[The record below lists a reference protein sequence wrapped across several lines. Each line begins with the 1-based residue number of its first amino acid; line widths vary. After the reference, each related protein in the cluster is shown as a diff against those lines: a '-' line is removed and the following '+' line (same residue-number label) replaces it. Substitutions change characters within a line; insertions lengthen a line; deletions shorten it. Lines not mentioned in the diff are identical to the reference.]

1 MLSVGLRQR
10 ALIAFTQISQP
21 VPRQKRPPNTKVE
34 VGSNKGRQQQNNNQ
48 QKLNYGNRFER
59 RPISDHLP

>member
-1 MLSVGLRQR
+1 MLSVGLRRR

-21 VPRQKRPPNTKVE
+21 VSRQKSPPNTKVE

-48 QKLNYGNRFER
+48 QKNT
-59 RPISDHLP
+59 